1 MYFERKMLCPE
12 WIVYE
17 FQGAFLHGGFK
28 IRYAFP
34 VHLRV
39 RMTLPGGPAL
49 SSLSDGRNQYN
60 IIVKLYKIEWDTE
73 TGGVLLTTHN
83 SSQTVGIAPRPV
95 FFEEL
100 DLLELPRFGW
110 EYPQCPEPLMWAVN
124 KQYYYRGQ
132 LMFTVK
138 GADIYTKPAIKFTA
152 DTNSS
157 IKLIPVDMTAMLR
170 RNEDIMFMLEYEA
183 IEFIRDTYIFYV
195 RVNKAYNKSESNK
208 IDFEALICKLEKQS
222 KQKMAL
228 VQENCDSFDIVPLD
242 KAKYTG
248 KKVIL
253 SSKIDKFIASFSGG
267 KDSQVVLDLC
277 TRAIP
282 PNSFEVI
289 YSDTGYE
296 LPASLQLYEET
307 QALYHTRFPML
318 NFLTAKNHESVLNYW
333 DKIGTPSDSHRWCC
347 SVMKTSPLYRLLRS
361 GIKKKN
367 PKFLAFEGVRAE
379 ESNKRSEYARIG
391 KGVKHN
397 FVINARPILRWN
409 TTEVF
414 LYLFRHNLPVNAAY
428 RVGKPRVGCI
438 LCPFGSPWDD
448 MIVNTCY
455 PNELKP
461 FLSRI
466 EAITEQRNIPNK
478 HEYITER
485 KWKLRSS
492 GKFSQNPTTLRIETS
507 PIEWVAEVKGA
518 QKDIF
523 DWLPALCA
531 YSRQET
537 SDGFVGDLLFNKNVY
552 NYEISYGTSQ
562 SDFTFIVQ
570 DNNNVQLRTLLRK
583 TVNKVTYCINCEA
596 CELECPTGALSVY
609 PKVKIDK
616 SRCIHCHRCLEY
628 HNVGCI
634 VADSLIKPT
643 ANTSANMK
651 ISKYGTFGLHAA
663 WLDEFF
669 ADTEGYW
676 EENSLGVKQLSSF
689 KAWLKDAEII
699 DDKGL
704 LTEFGELC
712 SQISQNGQ
720 KGQKLLWELIHINL
734 VHNSPLMKWYV
745 NTINVG
751 FNITRK
757 NLDQLA
763 LEHFL
768 AYFKDTTIK
777 YAVQALIQTF
787 KYSPIGVD
795 FNQCCADR
803 EQISRSAYAK
813 LSPEAVAYSLF
824 KYGQANKSSMFQL
837 SDLYG
842 EAAKCGPYREFGT
855 SQNDLSRA
863 LRYLSS
869 TKNRVLT
876 AALNM
881 GLNHITLSDNYPTA
895 SSALKSLLNY

>member
-1 MYFERKMLCPE
+1 M
-12 WIVYE
+12 
-17 FQGAFLHGGFK
+17 
-28 IRYAFP
+28 
-34 VHLRV
+34 
-39 RMTLPGGPAL
+39 
-49 SSLSDGRNQYN
+49 
-60 IIVKLYKIEWDTE
+60 YKIEWDTE
-73 TGGVLLTTHN
+73 TGGVSLTTHN
-83 SSQTVGIAPRPV
+83 SPQTVGIAPRPV

-138 GADIYTKPAIKFTA
+138 GADIYTKPTIEFTS
-152 DTNSS
+152 DTSRS
-157 IKLIPVDMTAMLR
+157 IKLIPVDMTAMLK

-183 IEFIRDTYIFYV
+183 IEFIRDTYISYV

-208 IDFEALICKLEKQS
+208 IDFEALICKVEKQS

-242 KAKYTG
+242 KAKDTG

-282 PNSFEVI
+282 PNCFEVI

-296 LPASLQLYEET
+296 LPTSLQLYEET
-307 QALYHTRFPML
+307 QTLYHTKFPEL
-318 NFLTAKNHESVLNYW
+318 NFHIAKNHESVLNYW
-333 DKIGTPSDSHRWCC
+333 DKIGIPSDKHRWCC
-347 SVMKTSPLYRLLRS
+347 SVMKTSPLYRLLCS

-397 FVINARPILRWN
+397 FVINARPILRWS

-414 LYLFRHNLPVNAAY
+414 LYLFRHNLPINSAY

-455 PNELKP
+455 SHELKP

-466 EAITEQRNIPNK
+466 EAITEQRSIPNK

-492 GKFSQNPTTLRIETS
+492 GKFSQSPTNLRIETS
-507 PIEWVAEVKGA
+507 PRAWIAEVKGA
-518 QKDIF
+518 QKDVF
-523 DWLPALCA
+523 DWLHALCA

-552 NYEISYGTSQ
+552 DYEISYGTSQ
-562 SDFTFIVQ
+562 SDFTFVVQ
-570 DNNNVQLRTLLRK
+570 DNNNIQLRTLLRK

-609 PKVKIDK
+609 PEVKIDK
-616 SRCIHCHRCLEY
+616 SMCIHCHRCLEY

-643 ANTSANMK
+643 ANTSTNMK
-651 ISKYGTFGLHAA
+651 ISKYGTFGLHAE

-669 ADTEGYW
+669 KDTEGFW
-676 EENSLGVKQLSSF
+676 KENSLGVKQIPSF

-712 SQISQNGQ
+712 IQIRQHNNQ
-720 KGQKLLWELIHINL
+720 TLLWELIHINL

-757 NLDQLA
+757 DLDQLA

-787 KYSPIGVD
+787 KYSPIGGD
-795 FNQCCADR
+795 FNLCRVDR
-803 EQISRSAYAK
+803 EQISRSAYAD

-824 KYGQANKSSMFQL
+824 KYGQVNESDIFQL

-842 EAAKCGPYREFGT
+842 EVAKCGPYREFGT

-863 LRYLSS
+863 LRSLLI
-869 TKNRVLT
+869 TKNRVIT

-881 GLNHITLSDNYPTA
+881 GLNHITLSDNYTTL
-895 SSALKSLLNY
+895 SALKSLLNY